1 MVATKFY
8 SGHDEES
15 SVNWAEYAEMT
26 PDNLLRMELEF
37 LTALDWKVYVSNEEF
52 FEKVATIETKLA
64 RRQGLARGWFT
75 YMELDSLLP
84 SIKITKSF
92 LHFTFVIGMSYTAF
106 VATIVASV
114 FLVSQIP
121 GSYLNASSR
130 KATVSDAMASIS
142 TQQTA
147 THSPITS
154 EAINSSDPV
163 NENRN
168 KSNAQPQLNHLE
180 YIQMDTDLLDTEINR
195 LGDTE
200 HKATESNNENRRN
213 VWSTNPGKFN
223 WSVIVNSWAT
233 EKLKIDFYTDLLGH
247 TFSEL
252 KPASPSPF
260 KHYPYANSTS
270 FDSIVLNP
278 NAGTFQNYFN
288 GIKMRFV

>member
-15 SVNWAEYAEMT
+15 SINWAEYAKMT

-52 FEKVATIETKLA
+52 FEKVASIETKLA

-92 LHFTFVIGMSYTAF
+92 LHFTFIIGISYTAF

-130 KATVSDAMASIS
+130 KATISNAMTSIS
-142 TQQTA
+142 AQQTA
-147 THSPITS
+147 THSPIAS
-154 EAINSSDPV
+154 DAINSSDALI
-163 NENRN
+163 ENRN
-168 KSNAQPQLNHLE
+168 NSNVHAQLNHLE
-180 YIQMDTDLLDTEINR
+180 YIEMGTDLLDTEMNR

-200 HKATESNNENRRN
+200 HNATETKNENTKN
-213 VWSTNPGKFN
+213 VWSENPGIFN

-233 EKLKIDFYTDLLGH
+233 ETLKIDFYTNLFGH
-247 TFSEL
+247 SFPEL
-252 KPASPSPF
+252 KPAVPYPI
-260 KHYPYANSTS
+260 KHSSYANSTS
-270 FDSIVLNP
+270 YDSIVLQP
-278 NAGTFQNYFN
+278 NSGTFQNYFN
-288 GIKMRFV
+288 GIKLKFV

>member
-15 SVNWAEYAEMT
+15 SINWAEYAKMT
-26 PDNLLRMELEF
+26 PENLLRMELEF

-52 FEKVATIETKLA
+52 FEKVAAIETKLA
-64 RRQGLARGWFT
+64 RQQGLARGWFT

-92 LHFTFVIGMSYTAF
+92 LHFTFVIGLSYTAF

-130 KATVSDAMASIS
+130 KATVSDAMTSIS
-142 TQQTA
+142 SQQTA

-154 EAINSSDPV
+154 DAINSSEPV
-163 NENRN
+163 TENRN
-168 KSNAQPQLNHLE
+168 NSNTHQQLNHLE
-180 YIQMDTDLLDTEINR
+180 YIQMDSDLLDTEMNR

-200 HKATESNNENRRN
+200 HNATKSNKENTRID
-213 VWSTNPGKFN
+213 WSTNPGIFN
-223 WSVIVNSWAT
+223 WSVIVNIWAT
-233 EKLKIDFYTDLLGH
+233 EKLKIDFYTDLFGH

-252 KPASPSPF
+252 KPALPSPF
-260 KHYPYANSTS
+260 KHFPYANSTGY
-270 FDSIVLNP
+270 DSVVLQP
-278 NAGTFQNYFN
+278 NSGTFQNYFN
-288 GIKMRFV
+288 GIKMKFV